1 MNWLADQVEGLAKQ
15 ASEITMYDIK
25 SVVNQAK
32 NIVMNF
38 TEMEAKVRD
47 ATNDDAWGASSTLM
61 QDIAQ
66 GTFNFQLFNE
76 IMPTIYARFTEKEA
90 RQWRQIYKA
99 LVLLEYLVKN
109 GSERVIDDARTHLS
123 LIKVLRNFHYTDE
136 NGKDQGINVRNRSKE
151 LAELLGDLDRVRQE
165 RRKAKANRNKY
176 TGVSSDGFGG
186 GGGGGGGPSF
196 TSATGSR
203 YGGFG
208 SDSMGSGSGGGREGG
223 DHGGFSDSRAPAGD
237 FEEYDAGD
245 WEDKPSRSN
254 SAPTRASG
262 SGSGSHSRAS
272 ASVKP
277 TPPAPKPAPPKA
289 EVNLFDFDDE
299 DDQPTPPPK
308 ASSFAAPASAAAS
321 LDDDFDDFQSAA
333 PTPSVPS
340 LPISPVS
347 AAPKQ
352 NAFAMLNAQPSTQIR
367 PPQSSPNSGMMG
379 SFAPMQA
386 QSAIRPNPP
395 SQTNSTTSVFSQ
407 NSTSASAAAAAQ
419 VKPKAAAADFS
430 DLFGSFGGAIAP
442 AAKSGSANGG
452 MTIAQIAEKK
462 RQESLFNMSNAGV
475 KTQSYGDGGASSTD
489 DNGWG
494 SLL

>member
-61 QDIAQ
+61 QEIAQ

-109 GSERVIDDARTHLS
+109 GSERVIDDARAHLS

-186 GGGGGGGPSF
+186 RGGGGPSF

-208 SDSMGSGSGGGREGG
+208 SDSMGTGSGEGREGV

-237 FEEYDAGD
+237 FEEYDPGD

-254 SAPTRASG
+254 SGATRTSG
-262 SGSGSHSRAS
+262 SGSDSRSRAL

-277 TPPAPKPAPPKA
+277 TPPAPKPEPPKA
-289 EVNLFDFDDE
+289 EVNLFDFDEE

-308 ASSFAAPASAAAS
+308 ATSIAAPAAAAS

-340 LPISPVS
+340 LPISPAS

-352 NAFAMLNAQPSTQIR
+352 NVFAMLNAQPSTQIR
-367 PPQSSPNSGMMG
+367 PPQSNAAPSMMG

-407 NSTSASAAAAAQ
+407 NSATSSSAAAAQA
-419 VKPKAAAADFS
+419 KPKAAASDFS
-430 DLFGSFGGAIAP
+430 DLFGSFGGAITPAP
-442 AAKSGSANGG
+442 KSGSANGG

-462 RQESLFNMSNAGV
+462 RQESLFNMSNGELV
-475 KTQSYGDGGASSTD
+475 CTQEMTGGGLDTD
-489 DNGWG
+489 ICCVCA
-494 SLL
+494 